1 MAKKKKRNRKRST
14 YKQQPS
20 TVRRSENNQEVQ
32 QESPVAVGSQTAAP
46 NQVKQAKTNVQAKV
60 EKKVDDEV
68 GDRARR
74 EVRHSLLIAA
84 AVMAGLIG
92 LWCLFSFTSLGR
104 EVYKLFLIK

>member
-1 MAKKKKRNRKRST
+1 MAKKKKRNRKKST
-14 YKQQPS
+14 YKQQAK
-20 TVRRSENNQEVQ
+20 TVQRSENNQD
-32 QESPVAVGSQTAAP
+32 VAPEGSVAAASQTAAP
-46 NQVKQAKTNVQAKV
+46 NQAEQAKTNVQTKV

-104 EVYKLFLIK
+104 EVYKLFLVK